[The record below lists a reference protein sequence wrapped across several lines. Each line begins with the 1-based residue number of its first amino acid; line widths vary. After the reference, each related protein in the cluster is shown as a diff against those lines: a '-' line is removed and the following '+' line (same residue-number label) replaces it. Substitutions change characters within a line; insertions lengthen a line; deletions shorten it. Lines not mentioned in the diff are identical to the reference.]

1 MYKIIGADKKEY
13 GPVSAEQ
20 LCEWIQQGR
29 VSAQTLVQ
37 AEDQTDWRPVIAF
50 PEFAEALAA
59 KSPPS
64 PPPFA
69 AGGTTGVAP
78 EILDRDYDLDLGGCI
93 SRGWNL
99 LQKNMGLLI
108 GATLIYIGIGIALSL
123 LGAIPLIG
131 MLFSLLSLFVTA
143 PLMGGLFYVTL
154 QAIRQ
159 QPTSAGDV
167 FEGFRRAFIQLVLG
181 YVVSAIL
188 TGLCAIPAVIVGLAT
203 LLPSLTQHQEPS
215 PGAILATVGVGL
227 VCLVPLIFLT
237 VNWMFTLPLIVD
249 KRLDFWPAMQTSW
262 KMVRKHWW
270 QLFGLIILVG
280 VMNVAGVL
288 LCCVGLLFSM
298 PLGIAAMMYAYETIF
313 SPPQPQTL

>member
-1 MYKIIGADKKEY
+1 MYKIIGADKNEY
-13 GPVSAEQ
+13 GPVSGEQ
-20 LCEWIQQGR
+20 LREWIQQGR
-29 VSAQTLVQ
+29 VGAQTLAQ
-37 AEDQTDWRPVIAF
+37 AEGQTDWRPVIAF

-59 KSPPS
+59 KPPSS

-99 LQKNMGLLI
+99 LQKNMGLLV
-108 GATLIYIGIGIALSL
+108 GATLIYLGIAIAMSL

-131 MLFSLLSLFVTA
+131 AIFSLLSLFVTA

-159 QPTSAGDV
+159 QPASAGDV

-181 YVVSAIL
+181 YIVPAIL
-188 TGLCAIPAVIVGLAT
+188 TSLCVIPAVVVGLVT
-203 LLPSLTQHQEPS
+203 LLPAVTQNQEPS
-215 PGAILATVGVGL
+215 LGAILATVGVGL
-227 VCLVPLIFLT
+227 VCLLPLIFLT

-280 VMNVAGVL
+280 VLNLAGVL

-298 PLGIAAMMYAYETIF
+298 PLGFAAMMYAYETIF
-313 SPPQPQTL
+313 SPLQTQNP

>member
-37 AEDQTDWRPVIAF
+37 AEGQIHWRPVIAF

-59 KSPPS
+59 KSPSS

-93 SRGWNL
+93 SQGWNL

-108 GATLIYIGIGIALSL
+108 GATLIYLGISIALSL

-131 MLFSLLSLFVTA
+131 VIFSLLSLFVTA

-159 QPTSAGDV
+159 QPVSAGDV
-167 FEGFRRAFIQLVLG
+167 FEGFRRAFIQLILG
-181 YVVSAIL
+181 YVVSTIL
-188 TGLCAIPAVIVGLAT
+188 TSLCAIPAVIVGLVT
-203 LLPSLTQHQEPS
+203 LLPSLTHNQEPS
-215 PGAILATVGVGL
+215 PGAILATAGVGL

-270 QLFGLIILVG
+270 QLFGLILLVG
-280 VMNVAGVL
+280 VMNAAGVL
-288 LCCVGLLFSM
+288 LCCVGLLFSI
-298 PLGIAAMMYAYETIF
+298 PLGFAAMMYAYETIF
-313 SPPQPQTL
+313 SPPQPQTP

>member
-37 AEDQTDWRPVIAF
+37 AEGQTDWRPVIAF

-59 KSPPS
+59 KSPSS

-131 MLFSLLSLFVTA
+131 MIFSLLSLFVTA

-159 QPTSAGDV
+159 QPASAGDV

-203 LLPSLTQHQEPS
+203 LLPSLTQNQEPS

-313 SPPQPQTL
+313 SPPQPQTP